1 MDRDANYVAVG
12 AFVLLILV
20 LGAGFVLWYTDSADG
35 EQAQRDETYF
45 EGGVS
50 GLSEGGSV
58 RSLGVAVGRV
68 VRIGIDPRDSR
79 LVRVV
84 ADIRDDT
91 PIKGDTVARLSLQG
105 ITGVLYV
112 NLVPRGP
119 GSQPRAAAQGRKHPA
134 R

>member
-35 EQAQRDETYF
+35 EQDQRYEIYF

-58 RSLGVAVGRV
+58 RYLGVAVGRV

-79 LVRVV
+79 RVRVV

-91 PIKGDTVARLSLQG
+91 PIKTKQ
-105 ITGVLYV
+105 
-112 NLVPRGP
+112 
-119 GSQPRAAAQGRKHPA
+119 
-134 R
+134 